1 MREKEMISANPKALP
16 TASSAVFLE
25 NLKEKHRRER
35 RNSKLSLLQKE
46 GENVGRSRGSSF
58 SILADRA
65 TAKKRTENK
74 YNSMFVNDEH
84 LVQDGVHIPKNSTC
98 CGKPNAHGRTHLFH
112 ILESPSMR
120 MAVIVLLAIDVFC
133 VFMEIMFYDRVIP
146 PSFDTET
153 QPGTLYVPSN
163 YVCANSDKVTSTKKL
178 KTCCNE
184 YQLNLGSASQFATVD
199 ACYDA
204 HYNRTV
210 LTGNNL
216 HTSSSS
222 TSSGSNHQRRF
233 LLSSQAHGAALP
245 HCYRPPPSFEPH
257 RTHYLVETIVHYLS
271 FAILVFFAIELFCS
285 IYVFGLKQFFCSC
298 YRKIEIGDDV
308 VVFSYE
314 TNKMKKVITRRGKV
328 TSVND

>member
-1 MREKEMISANPKALP
+1 MISANPKALP

-84 LVQDGVHIPKNSTC
+84 LVQDGVHIPKIQLC

-210 LTGNNL
+210 LTGIIFT
-216 HTSSSS
+216 HHH
-222 TSSGSNHQRRF
+222 HQ
-233 LLSSQAHGAALP
+233 HP
-245 HCYRPPPSFEPH
+245 
-257 RTHYLVETIVHYLS
+257 
-271 FAILVFFAIELFCS
+271 
-285 IYVFGLKQFFCSC
+285 
-298 YRKIEIGDDV
+298 V
-308 VVFSYE
+308 VV
-314 TNKMKKVITRRGKV
+314 IIRGDSCCPVRLMVLLCHIATDHRHHLNHTGHIILLKL
-328 TSVND
+328 SCII